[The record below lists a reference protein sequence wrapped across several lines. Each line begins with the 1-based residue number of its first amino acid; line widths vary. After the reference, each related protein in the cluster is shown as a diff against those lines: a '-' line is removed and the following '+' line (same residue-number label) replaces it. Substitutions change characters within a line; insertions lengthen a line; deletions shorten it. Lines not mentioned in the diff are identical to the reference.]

1 MEGEVK
7 EEGVLERLIEIMA
20 RLRGPG
26 GCPWDREQTHET
38 LKKYAVEET
47 YELLEAIDS
56 GSDEAMIE
64 ELGDLLLQVVF
75 HAQMASEEG
84 RFTIREV
91 VGAIAEKLIER
102 HPHVFG
108 DREVSGVAEVIANWE
123 EIKRRRKE
131 ESGKKTVRKPGRLDG
146 VPRSLPALLM
156 TYRIAEK
163 LGGTPDADEL
173 AARLAATPPTRENL
187 GELLQDL
194 ALLAKAWEL
203 DPEEELRRRNLAWI
217 ADVDDPQEGGSV
229 PGAMDGAEGTGARTT

>member
-1 MEGEVK
+1 MSDPAEN
-7 EEGVLERLIEIMA
+7 EGVLERLIEIMA
-20 RLRGPG
+20 RLRAPD

-47 YELLEAIDS
+47 YELLDAIDS

-123 EIKRRRKE
+123 EIKRKKKE
-131 ESGKKTVRKPGRLDG
+131 QSGGNGIRKPGKLDG
-146 VPRSLPALLM
+146 VPRTLPALLM

-163 LGGTPDADEL
+163 LGTSESEDEL
-173 AARLAATPPTRENL
+173 AARIKSSRISDENL
-187 GELLQDL
+187 GDLLRDI
-194 ALLAKAWEL
+194 ALLAQKRGL
-203 DPEEELRRRNLAWI
+203 DPEEELRRRNLRWI
-217 ADVDDPQEGGSV
+217 DEVEECS
-229 PGAMDGAEGTGARTT
+229 R

>member
-1 MEGEVK
+1 MEGEVSDPA
-7 EEGVLERLIEIMA
+7 ENEGVLERLIEIMA
-20 RLRGPG
+20 RLRAPD

-47 YELLEAIDS
+47 YELLDAIDS

-123 EIKRRRKE
+123 EIKRKKKE
-131 ESGKKTVRKPGRLDG
+131 QSGGNGIRKPGKLDG
-146 VPRSLPALLM
+146 VPRTLPALLM

-163 LGGTPDADEL
+163 LGTSESEDEL
-173 AARLAATPPTRENL
+173 AARIKSSRISDENL
-187 GELLQDL
+187 GDLLRDI
-194 ALLAKAWEL
+194 ALLAQKRGL
-203 DPEEELRRRNLAWI
+203 DPEEELRRRNLRWI
-217 ADVDDPQEGGSV
+217 DEVEECS
-229 PGAMDGAEGTGARTT
+229 R